1 MDKRRFEQLWR
12 RCATDIDSVGLET
25 RFEEIQ
31 ARYNES
37 HRRYHRPEHITH
49 CLQQF
54 DAAHALLQNAD
65 AVELAVWYHDV
76 VYDIGAVDNEACS
89 AQFFARH
96 ASGELS
102 EKMIETVHELIMV
115 TMHLCSLPTTS
126 DEAYF
131 VDIDLSSFGLS
142 WDKFLLD
149 SVDVRD
155 EFPHVPDLEFYFKQ
169 NKFLLALLGRE
180 HFCFT
185 AFFRD
190 RHEHI
195 ARDNITSYLR
205 KLKERGLLE

>member
-12 RCATDIDSVGLET
+12 RCASDIDSIGLDR
-25 RFEEIQ
+25 RFEEVQ
-31 ARYNES
+31 VRYNES
-37 HRRYHRPEHITH
+37 HRRYHRPEHIAH

-54 DAAHALLQNAD
+54 DAAHALLDNAD

-76 VYDIGAVDNEACS
+76 VYDIGVLDNEARS
-89 AQFFARH
+89 AEFFVRH

-102 EKMIETVHELIMV
+102 AQMIETVHALIMV
-115 TMHLCSLPTTS
+115 TMHLRALPVTS

-131 VDIDLSSFGLS
+131 VDIDLSSFGLP

-155 EFPHVPDLEFYFKQ
+155 EFPHVPDPEFYFKQ
-169 NKFLLALLGRE
+169 SNFLLALLARE
-180 HFCFT
+180 NFCFT
-185 AFFRD
+185 EFFRE
-190 RHEHI
+190 RHEHV

-205 KLKERGLLE
+205 NLKERGQL